1 MASKYTAPNDYR
13 AFCEML
19 GETENS
25 MSHHGVKG
33 MHWGERKYQNPD
45 GSLTEAGRKHYGYGE
60 ARKKKAEKEDA
71 SDKVLKE
78 IGEKFNFNTKYTI
91 RDPLVKKAIA
101 ESKKWNETRTYGTRE
116 GEKEA
121 RGNYYGKVA
130 TAAIGAGALGGIIG
144 GLPSAMASYT
154 ATLAINTPSLVG
166 KEISAHKA
174 NNKLKKTID
183 EISANTNVDKKTGLK
198 KKQKEMTP
206 DEDMEKINPGFKNW
220 SDNTKS
226 NCFLCTTAYDL
237 RRKGYD
243 VTANG
248 ASEGYD
254 STAALAWY
262 PKASMTRLHSP
273 PNFNKET
280 QQAMMKVFNT
290 PEGGYGNL
298 SVSWKKGG
306 GHSMVYGVEN
316 GIPVLRD
323 CQTNKV
329 YRGGACNKIFKASDE
344 LRYTRLD
351 NVQPNISVM
360 KKWGA
365 INPAGQDFKAEV
377 KTNPNAPVS
386 KKKHGDTGI
395 LKDLMSP
402 YTDLYNTIK
411 ITHLEN
417 KIVREKKK
425 ALNAVPIKELD
436 ATGMGFE
443 NHLKLSNAAYTRDT
457 ETSPK
462 YLKAI
467 YSTSTKGKSGKDIM
481 VYVGAK
487 ATDKDTNFK
496 DVEKPLKD
504 AAQIVKQE
512 TSLYAQAKK
521 GLANAKDDYSKEY
534 FSKADL
540 QNMSKNMKINR
551 VEVNNGTKHPVVI
564 FEATAKNGTT
574 TLVDCEFKTLPNGQ
588 VILIDT
594 KTGRDYF

>member
-1 MASKYTAPNDYR
+1 MTSRYTAPNDYR

-19 GETENS
+19 GETDYS

-33 MHWGERKYQNPD
+33 MHWGERKYQNTD

-60 ARKKKAEKEDA
+60 ARKKKAEKEDG

-121 RGNYYGKVA
+121 RGNYYGKVT

-154 ATLAINTPSLVG
+154 ATIAINTPSLVG

-183 EISANTNVDKKTGLK
+183 EISANINIDKKTGLK

-248 ASEGYD
+248 ASDGYD

-262 PKASMTRLHSP
+262 PKASMTRLPSP

-298 SVSWKKGG
+298 SVTWKKGG
-306 GHSMVYGVEN
+306 GHSMVYAVEN
-316 GIPVLRD
+316 GVPTIRD
-323 CQTNKV
+323 CQTNNV
-329 YRGGACNKIFKASDE
+329 YRGSACNKIFKASDE

-351 NVQPNISVM
+351 NVQPNISEM

-386 KKKHGDTGI
+386 KEKHGDTGI
-395 LKDLMSP
+395 LS
-402 YTDLYNTIK
+402 DLYNNARFSYEI
-411 ITHLEN
+411 N
-417 KIVREKKK
+417 KVAKEKTKMLK
-425 ALNAVPIKELD
+425 AVPNKEFD
-436 ATGMGFE
+436 ASGMGFE
-443 NHLKLSNAAYTRDT
+443 NNFKLSNAAYTSDT
-457 ETSPK
+457 QDSPK

-467 YSTSTKGKSGKDIM
+467 YSTTTKGKTGKDIM
-481 VYVGAK
+481 VAVGAK
-487 ATDKDTNFK
+487 AENKDDNLK
-496 DVEKPLKD
+496 EAEKGMRQ
-504 AAQIVKQE
+504 AAAILKQE
-512 TSLYAQAKK
+512 TSLYTQAKK
-521 GLANAKDDYSKEY
+521 GLVNAKDEYSKEY
-534 FSKADL
+534 F
-540 QNMSKNMKINR
+540 
-551 VEVNNGTKHPVVI
+551 
-564 FEATAKNGTT
+564 
-574 TLVDCEFKTLPNGQ
+574 
-588 VILIDT
+588 LI
-594 KTGRDYF
+594 